1 MQDQL
6 YARLCPKLK
15 ETKFATMSDLEALL
29 AIQSEMVWIR
39 VWLDTA
45 DVITHASTSGYYAN
59 IQDVASLPA
68 AGLGQQESECR
79 KHAINILKFVESPK
93 TKQIDMDSQAV
104 IGMKTAMVGCG
115 FATANQVASLDA
127 LASKQVTWCE
137 SEGLPAIDLGH
148 IVSAR
153 EINNGIA

>member
-1 MQDQL
+1 
-6 YARLCPKLK
+6 
-15 ETKFATMSDLEALL
+15 
-29 AIQSEMVWIR
+29 
-39 VWLDTA
+39 
-45 DVITHASTSGYYAN
+45 
-59 IQDVASLPA
+59 
-68 AGLGQQESECR
+68 
-79 KHAINILKFVESPK
+79 LKFVESPK

-127 LASKQVTWCE
+127 LADKQVTWCE

-153 EINNGIA
+153 EINSNGTA